1 MPAIFIRSGEH
12 SPLILALSRR
22 GEGQDEG
29 RTAKGDAKRASA
41 LSLLRRLTRDIAIP
55 SIREIVTIRAPNPSG
70 SYTAVSGSFLGH
82 FLWVTFD
89 AKLVPWDLLGQQKKS
104 DSSGGS
110 RSKRPPRP
118 TGTSFAS

>member
-1 MPAIFIRSGEH
+1 MHAIFIRSGEH

-22 GEGQDEG
+22 GEGEVA

-70 SYTAVSGSFLGH
+70 SYTAVSVSFLGH

-104 DSSGGS
+104 DSSAP
-110 RSKRPPRP
+110 KRGLALRRRQLIETP
-118 TGTSFAS
+118 AA